1 MRLDCASATG
11 EMIQSSD
18 SEQKLSLLTTPGR
31 PASLPWGNCVKWLA
45 LCMLAVVLPV
55 FAQTG
60 TPAAGGEQVGERN
73 VAGIIELIEGDVR
86 VFDVDRKPRS
96 AARGDKV
103 YEGES
108 IVTGRDGEVHLSMED
123 SGFIGVRP
131 DTRMRFTRYQ
141 ARGETTDASVIGLLK
156 GAVRSVTGWIGKYNG
171 SSYQIRTPT
180 ATIGVRGTDHETLV
194 IPQGQGNDEAGTYDK
209 VNIGG
214 TTLQTKHGKVDVEPN
229 RAGFVSHR
237 GGARPQLLAQVPHFF
252 KPTRHEAVFQG
263 KHEAIHKVI
272 EHHRE
277 ERRKLRQ
284 EKAASLHAP
293 EKERRNKHRE
303 NARESAGTRDSQTG
317 GGADQQREK
326 REAARQ
332 QRAPERQ
339 KAAEERRHQKEE
351 RRRQHELHKP
361 GEHLKRD
368 LHRGA

>member
-1 MRLDCASATG
+1 M
-11 EMIQSSD
+11 
-18 SEQKLSLLTTPGR
+18 
-31 PASLPWGNCVKWLA
+31 KWLA
-45 LCMLAVVLPV
+45 LCILAAVLPV

-60 TPAAGGEQVGERN
+60 TPAAGSEQAGERN

-108 IVTGRDGEVHLSMED
+108 IVTGTDGEVHLTMED

-214 TTLQTKHGKVDVEPN
+214 TTLQTKHGKVDVEPD

-263 KHEAIHKVI
+263 KHEAVHKVI
-272 EHHRE
+272 ERHRG
-277 ERRKLRQ
+277 ERRKLWQ

-293 EKERRNKHRE
+293 EKERRNQHRE
-303 NARESAGTRDSQTG
+303 NAGASSATHDPPTG
-317 GGADQQREK
+317 GSADRRQEA
-326 REAARQ
+326 REAVRQ

>member
-1 MRLDCASATG
+1 MSLDCAWATD
-11 EMIQSSD
+11 EMIQSLD
-18 SEQKLSLLTTPGR
+18 SERKLSLLTTPGC
-31 PASLPWGNCVKWLA
+31 PPSLPWGNCVKWLA

-55 FAQTG
+55 LAQTG
-60 TPAAGGEQVGERN
+60 TAAAGSEPVAERN

-96 AARGDKV
+96 AATGDKV

-108 IVTGRDGEVHLSMED
+108 IVTGKDGEVHLTMED

-156 GAVRSVTGWIGKYNG
+156 GAVRSVTGWIAKYNG
-171 SSYQIRTPT
+171 TSYQIRTPT

-214 TTLQTKHGKVDVEPN
+214 TTLQTKHGKVDVEPD

-263 KHEAIHKVI
+263 KHEAVHKVI
-272 EHHRE
+272 ERHRG
-277 ERRKLRQ
+277 ERRKLWQ

-293 EKERRNKHRE
+293 EKERRNQHRE
-303 NARESAGTRDSQTG
+303 NAGASSATHDPPTG
-317 GGADQQREK
+317 GSADRRQEA
-326 REAARQ
+326 REAVRQ

-339 KAAEERRHQKEE
+339 KAAEERRRQREE
-351 RRRQHELHKP
+351 RHRLHEPRKP

-368 LHRGA
+368 QHRGT